1 MLVEERLQI
10 IVTYTF
16 PHFNLVLQPWPSRFL
31 LLRMHTSNG
40 VNKISGM
47 YYNSVSLDSCCMG
60 CYVEM
65 SPPVITVD
73 FCTGQQN
80 PLQDGYQTSSIST
93 LHNLE
98 IPSRWRIACWYY
110 SKHPV
115 VCSCSSSSVS
125 LYIDKTI
132 DNFYFIETFLH
143 IVITFALW
151 LNLLSSTFATK
162 VAPNGVIGRC
172 WMSQVTTSLSN
183 WDIFDNSLG
192 LISSIHAAMACLS
205 PLTTGTE
212 RLRFFLLVT
221 LGNLQIWNY
230 SLKLLFFLHPLQRLE
245 R

>member
-1 MLVEERLQI
+1 M
-10 IVTYTF
+10 
-16 PHFNLVLQPWPSRFL
+16 
-31 LLRMHTSNG
+31 
-40 VNKISGM
+40 
-47 YYNSVSLDSCCMG
+47 
-60 CYVEM
+60 
-65 SPPVITVD
+65 D

-98 IPSRWRIACWYY
+98 IPLCWRIACLYH

-115 VCSCSSSSVS
+115 VCSCSFSSVS

-132 DNFYFIETFLH
+132 DNFYFIEMFLH

-162 VAPNGVIGRC
+162 GAPNGVIGHC
-172 WMSQVTTSLSN
+172 WRSQVTMSLSN
-183 WDIFDNSLG
+183 WDVFDDSLG
-192 LISSIHAAMACLS
+192 LISSMRAAVACLS
-205 PLTTGTE
+205 YLTTGTE

-230 SLKLLFFLHPLQRLE
+230 SLNFSSLCILYSAQNDNKYRKIAY
-245 R
+245 

>member
-10 IVTYTF
+10 IVPDTF

-65 SPPVITVD
+65 SLPVITVD

-93 LHNLE
+93 LQNLE
-98 IPSRWRIACWYY
+98 IPSRWRIACWYH

-115 VCSCSSSSVS
+115 VYSCSSSSVS
-125 LYIDKTI
+125 LYIDKII

-162 VAPNGVIGRC
+162 GAPNGVIGRC
-172 WMSQVTTSLSN
+172 WRSQVTTSLSN

-192 LISSIHAAMACLS
+192 LISSMRAAVAWVS
-205 PLTTGTE
+205 SFDHRYRKTKIFPI
-212 RLRFFLLVT
+212 
-221 LGNLQIWNY
+221 GNL
-230 SLKLLFFLHPLQRLE
+230 E
-245 R
+245 